1 MRSPHLMLYTLAR
14 VCRQFGS
21 RSLIASWSSIA
32 SWMMAQSSCTIDVS
46 LAGDDVYPSGDIIKA
61 HITNIYRACLPSK
74 LPNVD
79 RMLAMY
85 QGEELLVYHTLCEKF
100 NIRPQLPQSYTRLS
114 DVAAP
119 GEPMFVRT
127 KRDEKAS
134 YIHIC
139 CYVPGALF

>member
-21 RSLIASWSSIA
+21 RSSIA

-61 HITNIYRACLPSK
+61 HITNIYRACLPSR
-74 LPNVD
+74 LDNVD
-79 RMLAMY
+79 RMLTMY
-85 QGEELLVYHTLCEKF
+85 QGEELLVYHTLCERL

-119 GEPMFVRT
+119 GEPMYVGT
-127 KRDEKAS
+127 KRDENAS
-134 YIHIC
+134 YVNIC

>member
-21 RSLIASWSSIA
+21 RSSIA

-46 LAGDDVYPSGDIIKA
+46 LAGDDVYPSDDIVKA

-85 QGEELLVYHTLCEKF
+85 QGEELLV
-100 NIRPQLPQSYTRLS
+100 PQSYTRLS
-114 DVAAP
+114 DGAAP
-119 GEPMFVRT
+119 GEPMYVRT
-127 KRDEKAS
+127 KRDAKAS